1 MKKNILLFLLTIS
14 VCSYSQLLWQ
24 ITGKSVKSASFLLGT
39 HSLIPAKAL
48 DSVPGVYRA
57 FNKCNVVISRY
68 NVYTSEANE
77 LLKKTAFLPLSKSIK
92 NYLSD
97 SVYTNTDIEI
107 KRILKIGLKEMAL
120 MHPAVIRQMYL
131 SELFNIA
138 VNLSDDAQTDSYF
151 QHVADIKGF
160 TVIGLENYT
169 NYLNSVY
176 DPAKIQEHATKLAHD
191 VTIADSYKADFV
203 KLMQLYKNGNLQDLN
218 NFLTTF
224 TEKIDVVKTQKN
236 FSDDNTEKLKELLN
250 SNSCFVTTDISQLEG
265 TNGIIAQLRKAGY
278 EVKPYPSR
286 K

>member
-24 ITGKSVKSASFLLGT
+24 ITGKCVKSPSFLLGT

-68 NVYTSEANE
+68 NVYTSEAND
-77 LLKKTAFLPLSKSIK
+77 LIKKAAFLPLSKSIK

-97 SVYTNTDIEI
+97 SSYTNTDIEL
-107 KRILKIGLKEMAL
+107 KRVLKIGLKETAL

-169 NYLNSVY
+169 NYLNTVY

-191 VTIADSYKADFV
+191 VTIAESYKADFV
-203 KLMQLYKNGNLQDLN
+203 KLMQLYRNGNLQNLN

-250 SNSCFVTTDISQLEG
+250 SNSCFITTDISQLEG
-265 TNGIIAQLRKAGY
+265 TNGLIAQLRKAGY
-278 EVKPYPSR
+278 DVKPYPST

>member
-24 ITGKSVKSASFLLGT
+24 ITGKCVKSPSFLLGT

-68 NVYTSEANE
+68 NVYTSEAND
-77 LLKKTAFLPLSKSIK
+77 LIKKAAFLPLSKSIK

-97 SVYTNTDIEI
+97 SSYTNTDIEL
-107 KRILKIGLKEMAL
+107 KRVLKIGLKETAL

-169 NYLNSVY
+169 NYLNTVY

-191 VTIADSYKADFV
+191 VTIAESYKADFV
-203 KLMQLYKNGNLQDLN
+203 KLMQLYRNGNLQNLN

-224 TEKIDVVKTQKN
+224 TEKIDVVKMQKN
-236 FSDDNTEKLKELLN
+236 FSEGNTEKLKELLN
-250 SNSCFVTTDISQLEG
+250 SNSCFITTDISQLEG
-265 TNGIIAQLRKAGY
+265 TNGLIAQLRKAGY
-278 EVKPYPSR
+278 DVKPYPST